1 MEILNLG
8 GSYESSARPSKKK
21 FKVVLGIGVLAGVLG
36 MGSTLAATVQINT
49 GSTVEFG
56 QGVAATTAC
65 DTDITVTPGTTYV
78 NDTAT
83 AGNADNF
90 QMRTIT
96 IANLNTDT
104 KTADGQTQGCGGNW
118 LILKAYT
125 TNTGLATNYAVSGA
139 IANSLYL
146 GWNYPSPAVSGGV
159 GVTGYKAYN
168 SGISLAIANSGT
180 SCTAKAIGYAGTGV
194 TTPDAAGV
202 TCVMSGANAQTKTAT
217 ITLGKAGTSGDG
229 ANYGV
234 AASAVQKITVETSG
248 SEPTGYS
255 AATVS

>member
-65 DTDITVTPGTTYV
+65 DSDISVTPGTTYV

-83 AGNADNF
+83 AGSAANF

-96 IANLNTDT
+96 ISNLNTDT
-104 KTADGQTQGCGGNW
+104 KTANGSVEGCGGNW
-118 LILKAYT
+118 LIIKAYT
-125 TNTGLATNYAVSGA
+125 TSTELADLYAVDNS
-139 IANSLYL
+139 IANPLYL
-146 GWNYPSPAVSGGV
+146 GWKYPGAAVSGGN
-159 GVTGYKAYN
+159 GVSSYRAYN
-168 SGISLAIANSGT
+168 SGIALAISNSGT
-180 SCTAKAIGYAGTGV
+180 TCTATTIGYAGAAASV
-194 TTPDAAGV
+194 DAAGAI
-202 TCVMSGANAQTKTAT
+202 CVMSGANAQSKTAT
-217 ITLGKAGTSGDG
+217 ITLGKSVTSGNG
-229 ANYGV
+229 AVYGV

-248 SEPTGYS
+248 SAPTGY
-255 AATVS
+255 VSTTIA

>member
-83 AGNADNF
+83 AGNSENF

-118 LILKAYT
+118 LIIKAYT
-125 TNTGLATNYAVSGA
+125 TSSALATKYAVSGGL
-139 IANSLYL
+139 ANSLYL
-146 GWNYPSPAVSGGV
+146 GWNYPGAAVSGGS
-159 GVTGYKAYN
+159 GVVNYKAYN

-180 SCTAKAIGYAGTGV
+180 SCVAKAIGYAGTSV
-194 TTPDAAGV
+194 TSVDAAGIA
-202 TCVMSGANAQTKTAT
+202 CEMSGASAQTKTAT
-217 ITLGKAGTSGDG
+217 ITLGKASNSGNG

-248 SEPTGYS
+248 SEPSGYS
-255 AATVS
+255 ASTVA

>member
-83 AGNADNF
+83 AGNSENF

-118 LILKAYT
+118 LIIKAYT
-125 TNTGLATNYAVSGA
+125 TSSALATKYAVSNQL
-139 IANSLYL
+139 ANSLYL
-146 GWNYPSPAVSGGV
+146 GWNYPGAAVSGGS
-159 GVTGYKAYN
+159 GVSNYKAYN

-180 SCTAKAIGYAGTGV
+180 SCVAKAIGYAGGSASV
-194 TTPDAAGV
+194 DAAGIA
-202 TCVMSGANAQTKTAT
+202 CEMSGAAQTTTAL
-217 ITLGKAGTSGDG
+217 ITLGKSSNSGNG

-248 SEPTGYS
+248 SEPSGYS
-255 AATVS
+255 PSTVS

>member
-83 AGNADNF
+83 AGNSENF

-118 LILKAYT
+118 LIIKAYT
-125 TNTGLATNYAVSGA
+125 TSSALATKYAVSGGL
-139 IANSLYL
+139 ANSLYL
-146 GWNYPSPAVSGGV
+146 GWNYPGAAVSGGS
-159 GVTGYKAYN
+159 GVVGYKAYN

-180 SCTAKAIGYAGTGV
+180 SCVAKAIGYAGTSV
-194 TTPDAAGV
+194 TSVDAAGIA
-202 TCVMSGANAQTKTAT
+202 CEMSGASAQTKTAT
-217 ITLGKAGTSGDG
+217 ITLGKASNSGNG

-248 SEPTGYS
+248 SEPSGYS
-255 AATVS
+255 ASTVA

>member
-8 GSYESSARPSKKK
+8 GSYEPSARPSKKK

-96 IANLNTDT
+96 ISNLNTDT
-104 KTADGQTQGCGGNW
+104 KTANGTVQGCGGNW
-118 LILKAYT
+118 LIIKAYT
-125 TNTGLATNYAVSGA
+125 TSPTLASNYAVGSS

-146 GWNYPSPAVSGGV
+146 GWYYPTPAVSGGN

-168 SGISLAIANSGT
+168 SGISLGIANGGT
-180 SCTAKAIGYAGTGV
+180 ACDVKAIGFAGTV
-194 TTPDAAGV
+194 APTTVDTSGIS
-202 TCVMSGANAQTKTAT
+202 CVISGSGTTKTAL
-217 ITLGKAGTSGDG
+217 ITLGKESLGTAG
-229 ANYGV
+229 AAYGV

-248 SEPTGYS
+248 SEPSGYT
-255 AATVS
+255 AASVA

>member
-8 GSYESSARPSKKK
+8 GSQEPSARPSKKK
-21 FKVVLGIGVLAGVLG
+21 FKVVLGIGLLAGVMG

-83 AGNADNF
+83 AGNSENF

-96 IANLNTDT
+96 IAGLNTDT
-104 KTADGQTQGCGGNW
+104 KTADGQTPGCGGDW
-118 LILKAYT
+118 LIIKAYT
-125 TNTGLATNYAVSGA
+125 TSSALATKYAASGA

-146 GWNYPSPAVSGGV
+146 GWNYASPTVSGGS
-159 GVTGYKAYN
+159 GVVGYKAYN
-168 SGISLAIANSGT
+168 SGISLGIANGGT
-180 SCTAKAIGYAGTGV
+180 ACDVKAIGYAGTDV
-194 TTPDAAGV
+194 TTVDAAGI
-202 TCVMSGANAQTKTAT
+202 TCVISGAGTAKIAT
-217 ITLGKAGTSGDG
+217 ITLGKAGTSGSG

-255 AATVS
+255 ATTVS

>member
-36 MGSTLAATVQINT
+36 MGSTLAATVAINT

-83 AGNADNF
+83 AGNAENF
-90 QMRTIT
+90 QLRTIT
-96 IANLNTDT
+96 ISELNTDT
-104 KTADGQTQGCGGNW
+104 KTADGQTPGCGGNW
-118 LILKAYT
+118 LIVKAYT
-125 TNTGLATNYAVSGA
+125 TVSAQATKYAASGSL
-139 IANSLYL
+139 ANSLYL
-146 GWNYPSPAVSGGV
+146 GWNYPSPTVSGGS

-168 SGISLAIANSGT
+168 SGISLGISNGGT
-180 SCTAKAIGYAGTGV
+180 SCTAKAIGFAGTTPP
-194 TTPDAAGV
+194 TTPDAAGI
-202 TCVMSGANAQTKTAT
+202 TCVISGAGQAKIAT
-217 ITLGKAGTSGDG
+217 VTLGKATTTGSG

>member
-8 GSYESSARPSKKK
+8 GSQEPSARPSKKK
-21 FKVVLGIGVLAGVLG
+21 FKVVLGIGLLAGVMG
-36 MGSTLAATVQINT
+36 MGSTLAATVAINT
-49 GSTVEFG
+49 GATVEFG

-104 KTADGQTQGCGGNW
+104 KTADGQTQGCGGDW
-118 LILKAYT
+118 LIIKAYT
-125 TNTGLATNYAVSGA
+125 TSSQLATNYAVGA
-139 IANSLYL
+139 SIANSLYL
-146 GWNYPSPAVSGGV
+146 GWKYPGAAVSGGV
-159 GVTGYKAYN
+159 GVSGYKAYN
-168 SGISLAIANSGT
+168 SGISLGIANGGT
-180 SCTAKAIGYAGTGV
+180 ACDVKAIGYAGTSV
-194 TTPDAAGV
+194 TTVDAAGI
-202 TCVMSGANAQTKTAT
+202 TCVISGSGTTKTAL
-217 ITLGKAGTSGDG
+217 ITLGKASSSGNG
-229 ANYGV
+229 AVYGV

-248 SEPTGYS
+248 SEPSGYS
-255 AATVS
+255 ASTVA